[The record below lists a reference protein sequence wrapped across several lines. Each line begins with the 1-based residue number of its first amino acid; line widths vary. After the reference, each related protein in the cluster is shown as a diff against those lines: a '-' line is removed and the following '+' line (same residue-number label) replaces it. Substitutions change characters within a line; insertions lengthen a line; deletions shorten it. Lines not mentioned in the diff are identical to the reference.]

1 MPSDEVISDGLA
13 ATPVEAEEA
22 DQGLRVLTV

>member
-1 MPSDEVISDGLA
+1 MPSDEVISDGLV
-13 ATPVEAEEA
+13 TPVEAEEA